1 MDRLNEKI
9 KQHIPQ
15 DELLAQLAEECAEL
29 SQAALKL
36 RRALTGINPTPVTAE
51 EARKNLVEET
61 ADVYN
66 VLGLLL
72 DAVENAEIYDI
83 IRRKKARNGWRGD
96 SLAIVRENEEK
107 KRYLNGYRDCTRRE
121 RQLQEQIDEL
131 RSQQMFPSVNH
142 DGMPQGNAHSDLS
155 GYVAR
160 LDALVSQLEAEKE
173 IAIREYNEIYNQ
185 VQLMHSSANWSMS
198 RLWRYGNIRKSMTGY
213 IRCRTGRRRKC

>member
-83 IRRKKARNGWRGD
+83 IRRKKARW
-96 SLAIVRENEEK
+96 V
-107 KRYLNGYRDCTRRE
+107 KR
-121 RQLQEQIDEL
+121 
-131 RSQQMFPSVNH
+131 
-142 DGMPQGNAHSDLS
+142 
-155 GYVAR
+155 
-160 LDALVSQLEAEKE
+160 LE
-173 IAIREYNEIYNQ
+173 
-185 VQLMHSSANWSMS
+185 
-198 RLWRYGNIRKSMTGY
+198 G
-213 IRCRTGRRRKC
+213 

>member
-9 KQHIPQ
+9 KQHLPQ

-36 RRALTGINPTPVTAE
+36 RRALTGINPTPVTAD

-83 IRRKKARNGWRGD
+83 IQRKKARW
-96 SLAIVRENEEK
+96 V
-107 KRYLNGYRDCTRRE
+107 KR
-121 RQLQEQIDEL
+121 
-131 RSQQMFPSVNH
+131 
-142 DGMPQGNAHSDLS
+142 
-155 GYVAR
+155 
-160 LDALVSQLEAEKE
+160 LE
-173 IAIREYNEIYNQ
+173 
-185 VQLMHSSANWSMS
+185 
-198 RLWRYGNIRKSMTGY
+198 G
-213 IRCRTGRRRKC
+213 

>member
-36 RRALTGINPTPVTAE
+36 RRALTGINPTPVMAE

-83 IRRKKARNGWRGD
+83 IRRKKARW
-96 SLAIVRENEEK
+96 V
-107 KRYLNGYRDCTRRE
+107 KR
-121 RQLQEQIDEL
+121 
-131 RSQQMFPSVNH
+131 
-142 DGMPQGNAHSDLS
+142 
-155 GYVAR
+155 
-160 LDALVSQLEAEKE
+160 LE
-173 IAIREYNEIYNQ
+173 
-185 VQLMHSSANWSMS
+185 
-198 RLWRYGNIRKSMTGY
+198 G
-213 IRCRTGRRRKC
+213 